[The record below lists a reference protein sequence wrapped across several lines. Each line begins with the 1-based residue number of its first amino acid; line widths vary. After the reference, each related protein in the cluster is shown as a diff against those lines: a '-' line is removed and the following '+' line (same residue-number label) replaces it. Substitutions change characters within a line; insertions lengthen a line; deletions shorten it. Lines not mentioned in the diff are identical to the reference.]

1 MKHPVFLSLI
11 ILLRNFD
18 NLLSLKSSKL
28 LAIVN
33 LVNGLYSSEVISNLL
48 NGGIFM
54 SIGIWQIVLILAI
67 VLILFGAGKLPRVM
81 GDVAKGIK
89 NFKTG
94 MKEEEDTE
102 EASAK
107 ETVSVSKD
115 KDNNTDSKAS

>member
-1 MKHPVFLSLI
+1 
-11 ILLRNFD
+11 
-18 NLLSLKSSKL
+18 
-28 LAIVN
+28 
-33 LVNGLYSSEVISNLL
+33 
-48 NGGIFM
+48 M

-94 MKEEEDTE
+94 MKEEENSQETGND
-102 EASAK
+102 

-115 KDNNTDSKAS
+115 KDNNSDSKTS